1 MIARSSTAKAVS
13 LMIATGLVAG
23 VVQHALPAP
32 AVEIE
37 GGGPPVEARMGSR
50 FEDMAVGTLR
60 AVEPESALPAQE
72 EFTSAE
78 QVEAE
83 ALRPLATLQ
92 AITPQASASLAA
104 QVGEPQAAYPVV
116 PNGVL
121 PAVPAPTETASPAPA
136 PQVVAAQEPDSDAP
150 TLSMRPVRKN
160 PERAAEAAQELERV
174 RTQRAEKQAAER
186 AATRQAARG
195 NAQRNNTR
203 GAQSGT
209 SITAK
214 AQQSG
219 VSKRVAPQ
227 AGNAAVSNYPGQV
240 MRRIS
245 RLAKPRVRAKG
256 TAVIAFSVSSGG
268 GLAGVSVARS
278 SGSAELDRAALSLIR
293 RAAPFPRPPS
303 GAQRQF
309 SIEIKGR

>member
-13 LMIATGLVAG
+13 LIIATGLVAG
-23 VVQHALPAP
+23 VVQHALPA
-32 AVEIE
+32 ADIEIE
-37 GGGPPVEARMGSR
+37 GGGPSVEARMGSR
-50 FEDMAVGTLR
+50 FEDMAAGTLS
-60 AVEPESALPAQE
+60 AVEPEGTIAAVQAV
-72 EFTSAE
+72 TSSE
-78 QVEAE
+78 QLEAE
-83 ALRPLATLQ
+83 TLHSRAPSQIAALTA
-92 AITPQASASLAA
+92 ASVTA
-104 QVGEPQAAYPVV
+104 PQAAYPVT

-121 PAVPAPTETASPAPA
+121 PAVPASTETASSGPA
-136 PQVVAAQEPDSDAP
+136 PQVIAAQEPDSDAP
-150 TLSMRPVRKN
+150 TLSKRPVRKN
-160 PERAAEAAQELERV
+160 PERAAEVAQELEHV

-195 NAQRNNTR
+195 NAKRNNTR
-203 GAQSGT
+203 GVQSGT
-209 SITAK
+209 STTAK

-219 VSKRVAPQ
+219 ARNAVAKQ

-278 SGSAELDRAALSLIR
+278 SGSAELDRAAVSLIR

-309 SIEIKGR
+309 SIQIKGR